1 MKTIGLIGGMSWE
14 SSVEYYRI
22 VNQAVRRRLGGLHSA
37 QCVMFSFDFT
47 EIVALQRKAAW
58 DEAASRM
65 IEAGN
70 AVKKAGA
77 DFIVICTNTMHKL
90 APALEAAV
98 AIPLLHIADPTA
110 REAKARGI
118 RKIGLLATKFTME
131 EEFYVERLSRLHG
144 LEVLVPESS
153 DRQRVHGII
162 FDELCQGRV
171 LNDSRTKMQAIIQSL
186 ADKGAQ
192 GIMLGCTELGLLIK
206 DKDCPLPLFDTTVLH
221 AEAAAEM
228 AMA

>member
-37 QCVMFSFDFT
+37 RCVMFSFDFT
-47 EIVALQRKAAW
+47 DIVALQRKAAW
-58 DEAASRM
+58 DEAANRM

-70 AVKKAGA
+70 AVRKAGA

-98 AIPLLHIADPTA
+98 PIPLLHIADPTA

-131 EEFYVERLSRLHG
+131 EEFYVERLASVHG
-144 LEVLVPESS
+144 LDVLVPEAA
-153 DRQRVHGII
+153 DRQRVHSVI
-162 FDELCQGRV
+162 FDELCQGKV
-171 LNDSRTKMQAIIQSL
+171 LEKSRADLQAIIQRL

-192 GIMLGCTELGLLIK
+192 GIMLGCTELGLSIK
-206 DKDCPLPLFDTTVLH
+206 EKDCPLPMFDTTVLH

>member
-98 AIPLLHIADPTA
+98 PIPLLHIADPTA

-153 DRQRVHGII
+153 DRQRVHSII

-171 LNDSRTKMQAIIQSL
+171 LNESRTRMQAIIQSL

-206 DKDCPLPLFDTTVLH
+206 DRDCPLPLFDTTVLH